1 MSEFELNNNFK
12 ENVFEH
18 FEDGNSNFLPSV
30 EQSMQFGQLISQGIT
45 SANQI
50 YQNVKPRKKNE
61 QLAKQ
66 MEQQIIAQQQ
76 QAQQQAQQ
84 QRAKEQQMY
93 SLLAQAKEKNTEKS
107 KNKNKL
113 IIGLSIGGSVL
124 LLATILIIY
133 IKRKK

>member
-66 MEQQIIAQQQ
+66 MEQQNIAQ
-76 QAQQQAQQ
+76 QQQAQQ

>member
-18 FEDGNSNFLPSV
+18 FEDGESNFLPSV
-30 EQSMQFGQLISQGIT
+30 EQSMQMGQMLSQAIVTG
-45 SANQI
+45 NQI

-61 QLAKQ
+61 ELARQ
-66 MEQQIIAQQQ
+66 MEQQNIAQ
-76 QAQQQAQQ
+76 QQQAQQ

-93 SLLAQAKEKNTEKS
+93 SLLAQAKEKNKEKS

>member
-1 MSEFELNNNFK
+1 MTEFELNNNFK

-18 FEDGNSNFLPSV
+18 FEDGESNFLPSV
-30 EQSMQFGQLISQGIT
+30 EQSMQLGQMVSQAIVTG
-45 SANQI
+45 NQI

-61 QLAKQ
+61 ELARQ
-66 MEQQIIAQQQ
+66 MEQQNIAQ
-76 QAQQQAQQ
+76 QQQAQQ

-93 SLLAQAKEKNTEKS
+93 SLLAQAKQKNTEKS